1 LTRKKVEK
9 QRLNLKEITK
19 RFADFLG
26 RRYIWSGLLAGFLW
40 TFPMPFV
47 LTAFLSSLQNLP
59 EGAIWILFFPLKLSF
74 LLTDWMMKSELVDPI
89 SWTFIL
95 WITSIFVG
103 MFIGVVFTYSAH
115 LIRVWG
121 RKHKVQIAR
130 TKPMHYP

>member
-9 QRLNLKEITK
+9 QGLSLKEIMK
-19 RFADFLG
+19 RFVDFLG

-47 LTAFLSSLQNLP
+47 LTVFLSSFQNLP
-59 EGAIWILFFPLKLSF
+59 EEAMWILFFPFKLSF

-89 SWTFIL
+89 SWTLIL
-95 WITSIFVG
+95 WIMSVFVG
-103 MFIGVVFTYSAH
+103 MFIGVVFTYNVH
-115 LIRVWG
+115 LIRVWA

-130 TKPMHYP
+130 TKPT